1 MGDRYFD
8 DPWEYSL
15 GEDAMILSDDAA
27 CCPVLRDRAGN
38 GLGHVSERID
48 SKGKTRMPLDK
59 DLIAS

>member
-1 MGDRYFD
+1 
-8 DPWEYSL
+8 
-15 GEDAMILSDDAA
+15 MIFSDDAA